1 MATKPSS
8 STTTTTA
15 SASAVAETSSVK
27 ISPEVDPKHVSETQL
42 FVKLMGIGA
51 PVPENCNTD
60 GFFDSF
66 LRNFIKVDQIQR
78 GRITCTVVA
87 KPPICNA
94 YGTLHGGAVGSLV
107 EVLST
112 ACARTVVAEDKEL
125 FLGEISISYLSGT
138 PINEEVEAN
147 ASVVKSGRNLTV
159 VALEFK
165 LKKTG
170 NLVYLTHATFYNMP
184 VSRL

>member
-1 MATKPSS
+1 MNEKQINGGTQITLSCDSDASHNELTITTLLIFFRSHFAQKNSTTMATKPSS

-87 KPPICNA
+87 KPPICV
-94 YGTLHGGAVGSLV
+94 TSFSLFFHFLLNV
-107 EVLST
+107 INVMLLLLKSFCVL
-112 ACARTVVAEDKEL
+112 EK
-125 FLGEISISYLSGT
+125 SY
-138 PINEEVEAN
+138 
-147 ASVVKSGRNLTV
+147 
-159 VALEFK
+159 
-165 LKKTG
+165 
-170 NLVYLTHATFYNMP
+170 
-184 VSRL
+184 